1 MTPETLSLGAIILLG
16 GVLIS
21 LFIMLIND
29 QRANR
34 KLTEQEAVLTGTMQR
49 IADRRDQLEADQLGT
64 QLNADD
70 VRAMREALTQLGI
83 ERNSAQTPYG
93 HLSERGLTPSEETLD
108 SRLHA
113 WLADREVPDGQDA

>member
-108 SRLHA
+108 SRLQA

>member
-1 MTPETLSLGAIILLG
+1 MTIETLSLGALILLS
-16 GVLIS
+16 GVLIW
-21 LFIMLIND
+21 LFTMLVSD
-29 QRANR
+29 RRANR
-34 KLTEQEAVLTGTMQR
+34 NLTEQEAVLTGTMQR
-49 IADRRDQLEADQLGT
+49 IAERRDQLEADHVGT
-64 QLNADD
+64 QLNVDD

-113 WLADREVPDGQDA
+113 WLADREVPDGHDD